1 MRDRKENGK
10 SPTSRRLFITRP
22 TGRISCNRNG
32 LDRIFFRSA
41 GAVQSQAMTP
51 PVFQTLNLL
60 LGTCILLPGACPRPG
75 SGTGAAADGG
85 ASLLGLRALVSR
97 LGSAISQRTIMN
109 SAG

>member
-10 SPTSRRLFITRP
+10 RPTSRRLFITRT

-51 PVFQTLNLL
+51 PAFRTFNVL
-60 LGTCILLPGACPRPG
+60 LGT
-75 SGTGAAADGG
+75 GTAADGG
-85 ASLLGLRALVSR
+85 ASPLGLRTLVSR
-97 LGSAISQRTIMN
+97 RGSAISQRTIMN
-109 SAG
+109 SAS

>member
-10 SPTSRRLFITRP
+10 RPTSRRLFITRT

-51 PVFQTLNLL
+51 PAFRTFNVL
-60 LGTCILLPGACPRPG
+60 LGTGTLLPGACPRPG
-75 SGTGAAADGG
+75 SGTGTAADGG
-85 ASLLGLRALVSR
+85 ASPLGLRTLVSR
-97 LGSAISQRTIMN
+97 RGSAISQRTIMN
-109 SAG
+109 SAS